1 MLHLNGNLLGVL
13 DVETTGFTPGYHD
26 IIEVCVLILD
36 EHLDPTGNPFV
47 LELQPQRPENINLE
61 ALRIQGKHYDPV
73 VKTKSTKSRHRVVD
87 VALNGCDADYAAD
100 LFGDWFQSLKLGPF
114 KKIMPIA
121 CNYAF
126 DRSFLIEWLGPEAF
140 NTYFSPQYRDVMSM
154 ALFENDIAD
163 HRGYDIKYPKCNLSA
178 LCNALNI
185 ERDRAHTAVDDV
197 HDTAKVF
204 KRLIRNSIR

>member
-1 MLHLNGNLLGVL
+1 LSHLNGNLLGVL

-26 IIEVCVLILD
+26 IIEVCVAILD
-36 EHLDPTGNPFV
+36 HNLEVTGTPFMLDI
-47 LELQPQRPENINLE
+47 QPERPENISLE

-73 VKTKSTKSRHRVVD
+73 VKGKATKNKDRVIGALTK
-87 VALNGCDADYAAD
+87 GCDSDLAAD
-100 LFGDWFQSLKLGPF
+100 LFGEWFDSLGLGPF

-126 DRSFLIEWLGPEAF
+126 DRSFLMDWLGEKAF
-140 NTYFSPQYRDVMSM
+140 NSYFHPHYRDVMSM
-154 ALFENDIAD
+154 ALYDNDIAG
-163 HRGYDIKYPKCNLSA
+163 HRGFDIQYPKCNLSA

-185 ERDRAHTAVDDV
+185 ERERAHTAVDDV

-204 KRLIRNSIR
+204 KRLIKSAIR